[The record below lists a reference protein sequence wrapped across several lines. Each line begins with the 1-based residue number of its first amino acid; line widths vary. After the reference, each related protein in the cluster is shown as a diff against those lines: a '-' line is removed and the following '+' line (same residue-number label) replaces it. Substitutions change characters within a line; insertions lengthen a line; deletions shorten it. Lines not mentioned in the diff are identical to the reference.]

1 MNTLPTQDKSE
12 RAGRVI
18 LGLLGA
24 FLFSLA
30 GGLCWFTLYRLNLI
44 SAISGIVGVVCAIK
58 GYSLFAKK
66 ESVGGRYCG
75 ISHRFG
81 SACRRM
87 VYLLFL

>member
-30 GGLCWFTLYRLNLI
+30 GGLCWFTLYRLDRK
-44 SAISGIVGVVCAIK
+44 SVV
-58 GYSLFAKK
+58 
-66 ESVGGRYCG
+66 
-75 ISHRFG
+75 
-81 SACRRM
+81 
-87 VYLLFL
+87 